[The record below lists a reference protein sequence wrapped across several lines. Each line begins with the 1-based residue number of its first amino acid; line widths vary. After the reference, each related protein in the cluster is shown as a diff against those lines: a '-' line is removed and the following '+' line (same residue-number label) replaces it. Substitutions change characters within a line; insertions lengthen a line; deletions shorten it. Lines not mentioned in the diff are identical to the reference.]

1 MRGLRTV
8 FLGLSLAGLLLFGSL
23 LRAGLAG
30 DEREDLFRSLGILT
44 EVVHLV
50 ESEYVDPLNDEALA
64 MALDAGLLESVDPW
78 AAVVPEGD
86 VETYRRL
93 VVEKPSYGLV
103 IGGRL
108 GSAAVRDA
116 LPGSPASKAGLQ
128 SWEVIEKIDG
138 VYTRGRPLWQIR
150 LELFRKEKAGEDVV
164 LTVVDRKVDDRREV
178 VLAAGAWSPNE
189 VESADVRGVRVV
201 TLRGLG
207 PGVTDRLHEVLT
219 EDQPTVI
226 DLRDLVW
233 GTGDEAV
240 AAADLLVDQGPIA
253 SWSGRREG
261 EKVFEATPGALC
273 TAPPVVL
280 VGPDTEGVGEVF
292 ASALQRNGSPLIG
305 WTTAGHAPVMRFV
318 ESGGLHLYIPVAQW
332 LAEDGEA
339 IDGLGLE
346 PAEKVDWFR
355 DPDDPEAV
363 DEVLEQGIERALEPT
378 PDETELDDA
387 A

>member
-1 MRGLRTV
+1 
-8 FLGLSLAGLLLFGSL
+8 
-23 LRAGLAG
+23 
-30 DEREDLFRSLGILT
+30 
-44 EVVHLV
+44 LV

-93 VVEKPSYGLV
+93 VVETPPYGLV

-128 SWEVIEKIDG
+128 SWEVVEKIDG

-150 LELFRKEKAGEDVV
+150 LELFRKERAGDDVV
-164 LTVVDRKVDDRREV
+164 LTVVDREVDDRREV
-178 VLAAGAWSPNE
+178 VLTAGPWSPVQ
-189 VESADVRGVRVV
+189 VEATEVRGVRVV

-219 EDQPTVI
+219 EDRPTVI
-226 DLRDLVW
+226 DLRNLVW
-233 GTGDEAV
+233 GTGEEAI
-240 AAADLLVDQGPIA
+240 AAADLLIDRGTIA
-253 SWSGRREG
+253 VWSGRREG
-261 EKVFEATPGALC
+261 EKAFEANPGTLC
-273 TAPPVVL
+273 AEPPVVL
-280 VGPDTEGVGEVF
+280 VGPDTEGVGEVL
-292 ASALQRNGSPLIG
+292 ASALERNGSSLLG

-332 LAEDGEA
+332 LAEDGET

-363 DEVLEQGIERALEPT
+363 DEVLERGIERALEVP
-378 PDETELDDA
+378 PDRNEVDDA